1 MKKITTKK
9 SKGEIKKQLVE
20 KGDSIR
26 KSLEHIVKQDAKAN
40 TSTADRAARAQ
51 KKSVDKLQKA
61 VNNDSDSGEEDDV
74 DMDPYRLKDAYYIK
88 QNAKYTNKK
97 KTIVLASR
105 GISSLG
111 RQLMNDIKLLLPH
124 HKAEV
129 TVDNHF
135 LNPAQSKL
143 EKKDSYTAIN
153 TLAGLSGCD
162 SAIFIE
168 ARKSEMI
175 MWISKTPHGPT
186 FKGRLTNGRSLYV
199 PFNVKIVHTL
209 RDSTFAGNCLL
220 YSRPLLTFDNSF
232 EATPYLKLIKQVL
245 MHVFGTPNNHPK
257 SKPFC
262 DHCLSFFFFDGR
274 IFFRH
279 YQIAPENEFAMNK
292 PQQQVL
298 TEIGPQ
304 FVVEPILILS
314 GSFNGTMLWKNR
326 SYLSPVMMRRMK
338 RESDALRKQK
348 QEIDKKVRQ
357 YNGITS
363 TFSEPGSRDGS
374 AG

>member
-20 KGDSIR
+20 KGESIR

-40 TSTADRAARAQ
+40 TSTANLAARAP

-61 VNNDSDSGEEDDV
+61 VNDDSDSGADEDV

-111 RQLMNDIKLLLPH
+111 RQLMNDIKLMLPH
-124 HKAEV
+124 HKAE
-129 TVDNHF
+129 
-135 LNPAQSKL
+135 SKL
-143 EKKDSYTAIN
+143 EKKESYTAIN

-175 MWISKTPHGPT
+175 MWISKTPNGPT
-186 FKGRLTNGRSLYV
+186 LKGRLTN
-199 PFNVKIVHTL
+199 VHTL

-220 YSRPLLTFDNSF
+220 YSRPLLTFDNAF
-232 EATPYLKLIKQVL
+232 ESTAHLKLIKQVL

-262 DHCLSFFFFDGR
+262 DHCLSFFYFDGR

-314 GSFNGTMLWKNR
+314 GSFNGTMLWKNKN
-326 SYLSPVMMRRMK
+326 YVSPIMMRRLK
-338 RESDALRKQK
+338 RESDALRKQQ
-348 QEIDKKVRQ
+348 QEIDKKNRDRETDLPDDELSNQNV
-357 YNGITS
+357 
-363 TFSEPGSRDGS
+363 FSAPN
-374 AG
+374 